1 METAKI
7 LGRAEDWSL
16 SNLWD
21 NTFNRPDYST
31 FNLSNPVNYTPTG
44 NLVQGSVNLGAA
56 AAVKARKISPTTKSS
71 GLQSGLGYADLGLKA
86 LGAGADLAS
95 AWTGYQAF
103 KQSQKAFD
111 QSKKQFEFEKALT
124 EKNLA
129 NSAQLINNYIDAS
142 ANVASGLSGKAT
154 ASSLADAALRDK
166 YMSDATARKVSGK
179 L

>member
-1 METAKI
+1 MATAKN
-7 LGRAEDWSL
+7 LGIVEDWSL

-44 NLVQGSVNLGAA
+44 NLVQGSFNLGN
-56 AAVKARKISPTTKSS
+56 VRKISPTTKSS
-71 GLQSGLGYADLGLKA
+71 GLQSGLGYADIGLKA
-86 LGAGADLAS
+86 LGVGADLAS

-111 QSKKQFEFEKALT
+111 QSKKQFAFEKALN

-129 NSAQLINNYIDAS
+129 NQAQLINNYIDAS
-142 ANVASGLSGKAT
+142 ANVASGLSGKTT

>member
-1 METAKI
+1 MATAKI
-7 LGRAEDWSL
+7 LGRVEDWSL

-44 NLVQGSVNLGAA
+44 NLVQSSLNLGN
-56 AAVKARKISPTTKSS
+56 ARKISPITKSS

-95 AWTGYQAF
+95 AWTGYQAI

-111 QSKKQFEFEKALT
+111 QSKKQFKFEKALT